1 MLIYKGTASMKN
13 VTRLALLALLVVPVL
28 AAAGCGGSEDVPTGA
43 VAVVD
48 GTDVS
53 RADLDALME
62 RAHKSYTARKQS
74 FPKAGTADYQS
85 LQEQALAYLVQRVEY
100 EQAAEELGVTVT
112 DAEIAKRNKQVL
124 AQPYFGGSQKKL
136 DAELKKQGYTKEQ
149 YRADLRA
156 LALRDK
162 VAAAVL
168 KSVKIDDA
176 AIKAN
181 YQENLASKYTVAAS
195 REVRH
200 ILLSV
205 HKKDGSVDY
214 AATKAQAEDVYQQL
228 KAGSDFAALAKK
240 YSQDPGSKDNGG
252 KYTVEHGKTVPPFDK
267 ASFALA
273 VNELSQPVK
282 TEYGYHLIQPLGP
295 VKPGHVTPLAEVR
308 SQIKKELLS
317 SNQNEALTE
326 WAAELKKKY
335 EGKIEYAAG
344 FEPTA
349 TEQPETTTTTAQD

>member
-28 AAAGCGGSEDVPTGA
+28 VAAGCGGSEDVPTGS

-62 RAHKSYTARKQS
+62 RAQKSYAAQKQT
-74 FPKAGTADYQS
+74 FPKAGTAEYQS
-85 LQEQALAYLVQRVEY
+85 LQEQAVAYLVQRVQY
-100 EQAAEELGVTVT
+100 EQEAEKLGITVT
-112 DAEIAKRNKQVL
+112 AADIAKRNKQVL
-124 AQPYFGGSQKKL
+124 NQAYFGGSQKKL

-149 YRADLRA
+149 YEADLRA
-156 LALRDK
+156 LAIRDK
-162 VAAAVL
+162 VAAAVV
-168 KSVKIDDA
+168 KEKVKIDDA

-181 YQENLASKYTVAAS
+181 YQENLATKYTVADS

-214 AATKAQAEDVYQQL
+214 AASKAQAEDVRQQL
-228 KAGSDFAALAKK
+228 ENGADFATLAKK

-252 KYTVEHGKTVPPFDK
+252 KYTVEKGKTVAPFEK
-267 ASFALA
+267 ATFSLG
-273 VNELSQPVK
+273 VHELSQPVK
-282 TEYGYHLIQPLGP
+282 TEYGYHLIEALGP
-295 VKPGHVTPLAEVR
+295 VKPGHVTPLAQVR
-308 SQIKKELLS
+308 NAIKQELLS
-317 SNQNEALTE
+317 SKQNDALTE

-344 FEPTA
+344 FEPTT
-349 TEQPETTTTTAQD
+349 TEQPETTTTAQD